1 MRIKTLVNGY
11 YITPSQ
17 VSRLEAAIR
26 TLEGM
31 KADSDSLRL
40 IRGVAEI
47 HATDPQ
53 VLAILYTGEACLGLG
68 RWNRKAALEKIRDV
82 ANRSLTVEEVMERSG
97 IKVTWS
103 ILYDNSLE
111 KLGHFLAK

>member
-1 MRIKTLVNGY
+1 MRIKTLING
-11 YITPSQ
+11 YITPLQ

-53 VLAILYTGEACLGLG
+53 VLAILYTGAACLGLG
-68 RWNRKAALEKIRDV
+68 RCNRRYALDKILKV
-82 ANRSLTVEEVMERSG
+82 ADRSLTVAEVMERSG
-97 IKVTWS
+97 IKVDIPYT
-103 ILYDNSLE
+103 DNSME
-111 KLGHFLAK
+111 KLGNFLGK